1 MSERKIDGRDVVLSE
16 LSHAGV
22 SDAQIAKKLQ
32 MSGPELKQ
40 AWSALLKHTKASTKS
55 EAVEIVVARLI
66 LEAKKALDVEKAE
79 LALILAT
86 TSDEAVVIMDSNGI
100 IRGVGKHSADLL
112 GKNPEDLVG
121 MPVDV
126 LLAGRLHGAMET
138 SKEMQRAELGEKVRS
153 TRKHVRDD
161 GTTFEAEH
169 TLIAIVG
176 RLGQVS
182 GFARDICDITQR
194 KIHELRI
201 EELDAS
207 VAMLVGD

>member
-126 LLAGRLHGAMET
+126 LLAGRLHGALET